1 MNTDHISVNTQ
12 SSIRIEGSRIL
23 YFDPFKITAASG
35 DADLIF
41 VTHPHFDHFDP
52 ESIVNVS
59 NERTVFVVPASMEK
73 EARKVVNGRQLLVM
87 KPGEDLTVGEIRIHA
102 VPAYNKLKPFHPK
115 RNGWLGYVVEMDG
128 TTYYAAGDTDALKE
142 LESVSCDI
150 ALVPIGGTYTMTAVQ
165 AADLVNAMRPVCA
178 IPIHYG
184 SIVGKAED
192 ADIFREKVDKGIEVV
207 KK

>member
-12 SSIRIEGSRIL
+12 SSIRIEGSRVL

-52 ESIVNVS
+52 ESIANIS

-73 EARKVVNGRQLLVM
+73 EAKKVVNGRQLFVM

-102 VPAYNKLKPFHPK
+102 VPAYNKLII
-115 RNGWLGYVVEMDG
+115 
-128 TTYYAAGDTDALKE
+128 
-142 LESVSCDI
+142 S
-150 ALVPIGGTYTMTAVQ
+150 
-165 AADLVNAMRPVCA
+165 
-178 IPIHYG
+178 
-184 SIVGKAED
+184 
-192 ADIFREKVDKGIEVV
+192 
-207 KK
+207 